1 MFLLEEH
8 SMEKRASER
17 RLLSRAG
24 TIEFDGDVI
33 DCTVRNL
40 SSTGAMLDVANP
52 VGIPDHFTLI
62 LPDGHYTSC
71 KVVWRKQTRIGVTF
85 E

>member
-1 MFLLEEH
+1 MERSAL
-8 SMEKRASER
+8 MEKRASER
-17 RLLSRAG
+17 RLLLRAG
-24 TIEFDGDVI
+24 TIEFNGDVI